1 MTRICTVIR
10 IRKHAATTSRW
21 ELAGGLMPCKAS
33 LRVDGEAVDLSEI
46 GEFAR
51 LPIDGYTCELRLTP
65 DPKAK
70 PLFCLRYGMTEG
82 QYDEMVEGVRNRCSG
97 ICAECQ

>member
-1 MTRICTVIR
+1 MAKIFRTVIR
-10 IRKHAATTSRW
+10 KAAIISRW
-21 ELAGGLMPCKAS
+21 ELAGGLMSCKTS
-33 LRVDGEAVDLSEI
+33 LRVDGEAVNLAEI
-46 GEFAR
+46 GELAR
-51 LPIDGYTCELRLTP
+51 MPIDGYTCELKFTP

-97 ICAECQ
+97 ICAECE